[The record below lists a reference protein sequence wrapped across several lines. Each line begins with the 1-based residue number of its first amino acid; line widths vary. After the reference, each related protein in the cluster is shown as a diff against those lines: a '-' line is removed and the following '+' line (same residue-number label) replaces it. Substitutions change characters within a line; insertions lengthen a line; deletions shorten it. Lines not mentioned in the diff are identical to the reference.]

1 MNDDIINL
9 ESRLVFRD
17 VSKLT
22 AGGMSTA
29 AALAHAAHEA
39 AERKAKMTTGFAQ
52 DDYIRSLEEQIA
64 TLQSELAAARE
75 EIASLVSLIKE
86 YEFDAIPTR
95 VRLWIERHE
104 SAHKGEEG

>member
-1 MNDDIINL
+1 MN
-9 ESRLVFRD
+9 RD
-17 VSKLT
+17 TCEHFTPNSLRC
-22 AGGMSTA
+22 
-29 AALAHAAHEA
+29 
-39 AERKAKMTTGFAQ
+39 AECEIT
-52 DDYIRSLEEQIA
+52 

>member
-1 MNDDIINL
+1 MN
-9 ESRLVFRD
+9 RD
-17 VSKLT
+17 TCEHFTPISLRC
-22 AGGMSTA
+22 
-29 AALAHAAHEA
+29 
-39 AERKAKMTTGFAQ
+39 AECEIT
-52 DDYIRSLEEQIA
+52 

>member
-1 MNDDIINL
+1 
-9 ESRLVFRD
+9 V
-17 VSKLT
+17 
-22 AGGMSTA
+22 
-29 AALAHAAHEA
+29 
-39 AERKAKMTTGFAQ
+39 
-52 DDYIRSLEEQIA
+52 IA